1 VRLWPRRPR
10 RAERDLDDRGEEISR
25 DLVER
30 GLRDLDER
38 SGFFGRLERRLLP
51 EREREHERERRDDA
65 G

>member
-1 VRLWPRRPR
+1 MRLWPRRAR
-10 RAERDLDDRGEEISR
+10 RSERDLDERGEEISR

-30 GLRDLDER
+30 GLRDLDNR

-51 EREREHERERRDDA
+51 KHERERRGDA

>member
-1 VRLWPRRPR
+1 MRLWPRRTR
-10 RAERDLDDRGEEISR
+10 RAERDLDERGEEISR

-30 GLRDLDER
+30 GLRDLNDR

-51 EREREHERERRDDA
+51 KDERERRGGA

>member
-1 VRLWPRRPR
+1 MRLWPRRPH
-10 RAERDLDDRGEEISR
+10 RAERNLDERGEEISR

-30 GLRDLDER
+30 GLSDLDDR

-51 EREREHERERRDDA
+51 KDERERLGDA

>member
-1 VRLWPRRPR
+1 VRLGPRRAR
-10 RAERDLDDRGEEISR
+10 RAERDLDERGEEISR

-30 GLRDLDER
+30 GLRDLNDR

-51 EREREHERERRDDA
+51 KDERERRGDA

>member
-1 VRLWPRRPR
+1 MRLWPRRARPG
-10 RAERDLDDRGEEISR
+10 ERELDERGEEISR

-30 GLRDLDER
+30 GLRDLNDR

-51 EREREHERERRDDA
+51 KDERERRGDA